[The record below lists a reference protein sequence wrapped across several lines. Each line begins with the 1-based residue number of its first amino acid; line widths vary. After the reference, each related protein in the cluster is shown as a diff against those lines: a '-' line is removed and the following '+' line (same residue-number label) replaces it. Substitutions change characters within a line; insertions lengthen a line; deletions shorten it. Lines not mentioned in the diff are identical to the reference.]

1 MNSQKVL
8 TILNVYVLNNKSSE
22 NVKQKLIQLMEEID
36 KPANMVGEINTFFF
50 QLPNV
55 K

>member
-36 KPANMVGEINTFFF
+36 KPANMVAEINTFFF
-50 QLPNV
+50 NYQM
-55 K
+55 